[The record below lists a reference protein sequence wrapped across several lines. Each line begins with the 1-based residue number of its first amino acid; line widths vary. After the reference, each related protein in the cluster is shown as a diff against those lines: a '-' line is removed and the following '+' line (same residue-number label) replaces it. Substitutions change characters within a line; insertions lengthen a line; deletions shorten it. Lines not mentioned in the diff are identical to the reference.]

1 MEATIQQPRT
11 LSNHEIQSI
20 AHTIRMAIGNSLD
33 QANTKLRHSINS
45 NKTLLLK
52 DHTLYQQMA
61 AKAKEQQAL
70 IDAHMA
76 DINKASTY
84 IKLLSNSNPF
94 LDKTVSDSW
103 RISTG
108 DRDVSNIF
116 EQIANDIEKHIV
128 EQAYLDQK
136 LVRPYNLES
145 LIEAD
150 LVLKNSEGKVVNQ
163 DIEKYVEEYTLR
175 FVTAGENGELE
186 IEFDESDEDEDFD
199 SDEDEW

>member
-1 MEATIQQPRT
+1 MRSNAQPF
-11 LSNHEIQSI
+11 HQ
-20 AHTIRMAIGNSLD
+20 
-33 QANTKLRHSINS
+33 
-45 NKTLLLK
+45 
-52 DHTLYQQMA
+52 
-61 AKAKEQQAL
+61 
-70 IDAHMA
+70 
-76 DINKASTY
+76 
-84 IKLLSNSNPF
+84 
-94 LDKTVSDSW
+94 
-103 RISTG
+103 
-108 DRDVSNIF
+108 
-116 EQIANDIEKHIV
+116 HIV